1 MGRRGP
7 NPKPTQLKILEGNP
21 GKRPLVRTKSRL
33 SNQKVSCPEW
43 LSRTAKEEW
52 RRLAPEL
59 DRLGYLTRLDRAA
72 FACYCSSYGHW
83 RECQDAIDRHGPM
96 YLTARGRLTER
107 PEVQMAKQHGQ
118 MMKAFAT
125 EFGLTPNSR
134 ARMGGAESNTGED
147 CCQRC
152 SLPLDLCGCS

>member
-7 NPKPTQLKILEGNP
+7 NPKANRLKLLEGNP
-21 GKRPLVRTKSRL
+21 GKRPLIKKRAIASH
-33 SNQKVSCPEW
+33 QKVSCPEW

-59 DRLGYLTRLDRAA
+59 GRLGFLTPLDRAA

-83 RECQDAIDRHGPM
+83 RKCQDAIDRGGPM

-107 PEVQMAKQHGQ
+107 PEVRMAKEYGQ

-134 ARMGGAESNTGED
+134 ARMGAAQSPIED
-147 CCQRC
+147 GCCTRC
-152 SLPLDLCGCS
+152 SMPRELCGC